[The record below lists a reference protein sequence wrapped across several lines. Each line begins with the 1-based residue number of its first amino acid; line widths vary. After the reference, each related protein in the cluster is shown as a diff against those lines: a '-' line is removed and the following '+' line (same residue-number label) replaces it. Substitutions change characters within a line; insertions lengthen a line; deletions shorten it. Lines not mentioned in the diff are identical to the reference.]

1 MVMGNCI
8 LKMKTF
14 FKVYL
19 QKEDV
24 KEKDVILGMMVAIM
38 KVILKIMW
46 QMDMEFLLIEQVTN
60 MKVNGRI
67 ICQMA
72 QDK

>member
-46 QMDMEFLLIEQVTN
+46 QMDTEFLLIEQVTN

>member
-1 MVMGNCI
+1 MVMENCI

>member
-1 MVMGNCI
+1 
-8 LKMKTF
+8 
-14 FKVYL
+14 
-19 QKEDV
+19 
-24 KEKDVILGMMVAIM
+24 MMVAIM